1 VLVTEA
7 MRAGKPGGGFI
18 FCPSASPYTEK
29 LSHQTVA
36 NYLAMIETA
45 AQMGDY

>member
-1 VLVTEA
+1 VVTEA

-18 FCPSASPYTEK
+18 LCPSASPYTET

-45 AQMGDY
+45 VRMREY